1 MIFVSTCDSNRVWYS
16 NVLGAFKLP
25 LYETAVVM
33 AMMVID
39 SIQGVSNYLRGLV

>member
-1 MIFVSTCDSNRVWYS
+1 MIFVSTCDSNS

-25 LYETAVVM
+25 FYETAVVM